1 MSAKDCGQYRQ
12 AAWSLAQ
19 ALIEI
24 SLGGYTSDML
34 RSKSYA
40 GLGLGDSMKTAR
52 AGARGVRDHSLR
64 AKQLRDRAEE
74 CRTLARMINA
84 AYYLRL
90 AETYDRL
97 ADQQERLARDIA
109 ESKSH

>member
-1 MSAKDCGQYRQ
+1 
-12 AAWSLAQ
+12 
-19 ALIEI
+19 
-24 SLGGYTSDML
+24 
-34 RSKSYA
+34 
-40 GLGLGDSMKTAR
+40 MKTSR
-52 AGARGVRDHSLR
+52 AGVRGVGDHSLQ

-74 CRTLARMINA
+74 CRALARMINA

-90 AETYDRL
+90 AKAYDRL

>member
-1 MSAKDCGQYRQ
+1 V
-12 AAWSLAQ
+12 Q

-24 SLGGYTSDML
+24 SLGGHTSDML

-40 GLGLGDSMKTAR
+40 GLGMGDSMKTAR
-52 AGARGVRDHSLR
+52 AGVRGVGDHSLQ

-74 CRTLARMINA
+74 CRILARMINV

-90 AETYDRL
+90 AESYDRL
-97 ADQQERLARDIA
+97 ADQEERLARDIA
-109 ESKSH
+109 EFEIESQQG